1 MILSDVSIK
10 RPVFAAVISLM
21 LVTVGLIAFT
31 RLPLRELPNIDPP
44 VVSIDVSYPGAAAGV
59 VETRV
64 TQVLEDAVAGIEGVD
79 LVTSS
84 SRNGRASV
92 NLEFTLERDIESAA
106 NDVRDAVSRV
116 ADRLPEEADP
126 PQVAKVE
133 ADAEVIIWIRVVQE
147 GADALE
153 LTDYADRYIVDRFSS
168 IPGVAQVRLNGGQRY
183 AMRIWLDDDA
193 LTARGL
199 TVGDVENALRRENLE
214 LPAGRLESQ
223 DRDFLLRVN
232 RSFDSPEAFGQ
243 LVLRTLPD
251 GQSVRLSD
259 VARVARES
267 AERRSWFRGN
277 AEPQLALGIVKTSTA
292 NSLQV
297 ARDVRDE
304 IKRINPGLPDGMSM
318 GINFDTTVFIDAA
331 VQKVYS
337 TLFEAILL
345 VLLVIWLFL
354 GSVRASLIPAVTVPV
369 CLMAA
374 FIALWLFGYS
384 INLLTLLA
392 LVLCIGLVVDD
403 AIVVLENA
411 QRRIDAGEP
420 PMLGSS
426 RGTRQVAFAVI
437 ATTAVLVAVFLP
449 MAFIEGNN
457 GRLFREL
464 AVTMASA
471 IAISALIALTLT
483 PMMCSL
489 ILEPHDRNRI
499 TGFDAHVNA
508 FLDSVSRRYA
518 HSLES
523 LLSRRAATVS
533 AMLGVLA
540 LSAGLY
546 VLVPKELAPAEDRGV
561 FFVSVN
567 GPEGAGFDYT
577 VKQMEQ
583 VQSELMALM
592 AEDGAIDRINAT
604 VPGGFGP
611 SEEMHTGRATV
622 LLKPWSERGLDT
634 ATVVED
640 ARKRLSVIPGVQAR
654 PQQPNGL
661 VRGGGQPV
669 QLVLQGSDYNEL
681 VQWRDRLLKRMEDNP
696 DLTGADSDYKE
707 TRPQLRLD
715 VDRERAAA
723 LGVSNQEIGRTLE
736 SLLGS
741 RRVGTYIQGG
751 EEYDVIVQA
760 AAEGRRTPSDLLSIN
775 VRTASGDLVPLASVL
790 QVSELAEPGSFN
802 RFNRLRAITVSAGL
816 KPEANLGEAIAWL
829 QRTAAEEL
837 PSTVQVDY
845 KGQSREYLKSGQA
858 VLFTFALALLVVYL
872 VLAAQFESLIHP
884 LVILLTVPMAVFGA
898 LLGLWLMGG
907 SLNLFSQVGI
917 IMLIGLAAKN
927 GILIVEFANQ
937 RRDAGLGVREAILEA
952 AAVRLRPILMTSIAT
967 AAGALPLM
975 LGTGPGSAS
984 RQAIGIVVVFGV
996 LAATAL
1002 TLFVVP
1008 VVYRWLAP
1016 YTDSPEQR
1024 ARELERLAV
1033 AVPDREAEQGA

>member
-10 RPVFAAVISLM
+10 RPVFAAVLSLM
-21 LVTVGLIAFT
+21 LITVGLIAFSK
-31 RLPLRELPNIDPP
+31 LPLRELPNIDPP

-92 NLEFTLERDIESAA
+92 NLEFTLARDIESAA

-116 ADRLPEEADP
+116 ADRLPEEANAP
-126 PQVAKVE
+126 EIAKVE
-133 ADAEVIIWIRVVQE
+133 ADAEVIIWIRVVQK
-147 GADALE
+147 GADALA
-153 LTDYADRYIVDRFSS
+153 LTDYADRYLVDRFSS
-168 IPGVAQVRLNGGQRY
+168 IPGVAQVRLSGAQRY
-183 AMRIWLDDDA
+183 AMRIWLNDEA
-193 LTARGL
+193 LAARQL
-199 TVGDVENALRRENLE
+199 TVSDVENALNRENLE
-214 LPAGRLESQ
+214 LPAGRLESKE
-223 DRDFLLRVN
+223 RDFLIRVN
-232 RSFDSPEAFGQ
+232 RSFDSPQAFEK
-243 LVLRTLPD
+243 LVLKTLPD
-251 GQSVRLSD
+251 GQTVLLSD

-267 AERRSWFRGN
+267 AERRAWFRGN
-277 AEPQLALGIVKTSTA
+277 GEPQLALGIIKTSTA

-297 ARDVRDE
+297 SRDVRAE
-304 IKRINPGLPDGMSM
+304 IDRISAGLPDGMSM
-318 GINFDTTVFIDAA
+318 GINFDTTVFIDAS
-331 VQKVYS
+331 VKKVYS
-337 TLFEAILL
+337 TLLEAIIL

-354 GSVRASLIPAVTVPV
+354 GSVRAALIPAVTVPV

-420 PMLGSS
+420 PMLGAF

-471 IAISALIALTLT
+471 IAISALVALTLT

-489 ILEPHDRNRI
+489 ILRPHKAEAKGFEARINR
-499 TGFDAHVNA
+499 
-508 FLDSVSRRYA
+508 FLDSVVSSYSRI
-518 HSLES
+518 LES
-523 LLSRRAATVS
+523 LLAKRS
-533 AMLGVLA
+533 AMAFAMVLIVA
-540 LSAGLY
+540 ASAVLY

-561 FFVSVN
+561 FFVSVS

-577 VKQMEQ
+577 VKQMEL
-583 VQSELMALM
+583 VQAELLALS
-592 AEDGAIDRINAT
+592 DKQKAINRINAS

-611 SEEMHTGRATV
+611 SEEMHTGRVTV
-622 LLKPWSERGLDT
+622 LLKPWAERSMDT
-634 ATVVED
+634 STVVEES
-640 ARKRLSVIPGVQAR
+640 RKLLTRIPGVQAR
-654 PQQPNGL
+654 PQQPTGL

-681 VQWRDRLLKRMEDNP
+681 VQWRDRLLKRMEENP
-696 DLTGADSDYKE
+696 NLTGADSDYKE

-715 VDRERAAA
+715 INRERAAA

-741 RRVGTYIQGG
+741 RRVGTYVEGG

-760 AAEGRRTPSDLLSIN
+760 EATERQSPSDLLSIH
-775 VRTASGDLVPLASVL
+775 VRSASGALLPLASVID
-790 QVSELAEPGSFN
+790 VRELSEPGSFN

-816 KPEANLGEAIAWL
+816 KPDANLGEELAWL
-829 QRTAAEEL
+829 QNVAKEEL
-837 PSTVQVDY
+837 PGTVQIDY

-858 VLFTFALALLVVYL
+858 ILFTFALALLVVYL
-872 VLAAQFESLIHP
+872 VLAAQFESLLHP
-884 LVILLTVPMAVFGA
+884 LVIMLTVPMAVFGA
-898 LLGLWLMGG
+898 VLGLWIMGG

-937 RRDAGLGVREAILEA
+937 RRDAGLSVQQAILEA
-952 AAVRLRPILMTSIAT
+952 SATRLRPILMTSIAT

-975 LGTGPGSAS
+975 LGTGPGSGS
-984 RQAIGIVVVFGV
+984 RQAIGVVVVFGV

-1002 TLFVVP
+1002 TLFIVP
-1008 VVYRWLAP
+1008 VMYRWLAP
-1016 YTDSPEQR
+1016 YTQSPEQR
-1024 ARELERLAV
+1024 GRELEAES
-1033 AVPDREAEQGA
+1033 AKVPDAEASLS

>member
-1 MILSDVSIK
+1 
-10 RPVFAAVISLM
+10 
-21 LVTVGLIAFT
+21 
-31 RLPLRELPNIDPP
+31 
-44 VVSIDVSYPGAAAGV
+44 VVSIDVAYPGAAAGV

-92 NLEFTLERDIESAA
+92 NLEFTLEREIESAA

-116 ADRLPEEADP
+116 ADRLPEEANAP
-126 PQVAKVE
+126 EIAKVE
-133 ADAEVIIWIRVVQE
+133 SDADVIIWIRVVQK
-147 GADALE
+147 GADALA
-153 LTDYADRYIVDRFSS
+153 LTDYANRYLVDRFSS
-168 IPGVAQVRLNGGQRY
+168 IPGVAQVRLSGGQRY
-183 AMRIWLDDDA
+183 AMRIWLNDDA
-193 LTARGL
+193 LAARGL
-199 TVGDVENALRRENLE
+199 TVSDIENALRRENLE
-214 LPAGRLESQ
+214 LPAGRLESL

-232 RSFDSPEAFGQ
+232 RSFDSPEAFEK
-243 LVLRTLPD
+243 LVLKSMPD
-251 GQSVRLSD
+251 GQSIVLSD

-267 AERRSWFRGN
+267 AERRAWFRGN
-277 AEPQLALGIVKTSTA
+277 GEPQLALGIIKTSTA
-292 NSLQV
+292 NALQV
-297 ARDVRDE
+297 SRDVRAE
-304 IKRINPGLPDGMSM
+304 IDRINPGLPEGMNM

-331 VQKVYS
+331 VKKVYS
-337 TLFEAILL
+337 TLFEAIVL

-354 GSVRASLIPAVTVPV
+354 GSVRAALIPAVTVPV

-420 PMLGSS
+420 PMLGAF

-489 ILEPHDRNRI
+489 ILRPHKAGA
-499 TGFDAHVNA
+499 TGFEARINSMLERV
-508 FLDSVSRRYA
+508 SQSYSRRMQG
-518 HSLES
+518 
-523 LLSRRAATVS
+523 LLSKRGTIGIAMVS
-533 AMLGVLA
+533 ILGASA
-540 LSAGLY
+540 LLY
-546 VLVPKELAPAEDRGV
+546 LIVPKELAPAEDRGV
-561 FFVSVN
+561 FFVAVN

-583 VQSELMALM
+583 VQTELMALRTNS
-592 AEDGAIDRINAT
+592 ESIDRINAV
-604 VPGGFGP
+604 VPGGFGA

-622 LLKPWSERGLDT
+622 LLKPWKERDMDT
-634 ATVVED
+634 SAVVEES
-640 ARKRLSVIPGVQAR
+640 RKLLSKIPGVQAR
-654 PQQPNGL
+654 PQQPTGL

-681 VQWRDRLLKRMEDNP
+681 VQWRDRLLKRMEENP
-696 DLTGADSDYKE
+696 DLTGPDSDYKE
-707 TRPQLRLD
+707 TRPQLRLEIN
-715 VDRERAAA
+715 RERAAA
-723 LGVSNQEIGRTLE
+723 LGVSNQAIGTTLE
-736 SLLGS
+736 SMLGS
-741 RRVGTYIQGG
+741 RRVGTYVEGG

-760 AAEGRRTPSDLLSIN
+760 AAEQRRSPSDLLAMH
-775 VRTASGDLVPLASVL
+775 VRTGSGELVPLASVI
-790 QVSELAEPGSFN
+790 ELREMAEPGSFN

-816 KPEANLGEAIAWL
+816 KPEANLGESLDWL
-829 QRTAAEEL
+829 QKTAKEEL
-837 PSTVQVDY
+837 PGTVQIDF

-898 LLGLWLMGG
+898 LLGLWLLGG

-937 RRDAGLGVREAILEA
+937 RRDAGLSVDAAIIEA
-952 AAVRLRPILMTSIAT
+952 ASVRLRPILMTSIAT

-975 LGTGPGSAS
+975 LGTGPGSGS

-996 LAATAL
+996 LCATLL
-1002 TLFVVP
+1002 TLFIVP
-1008 VVYRWLAP
+1008 VMYRWLAP
-1016 YTDSPEQR
+1016 YTQSPEQR
-1024 ARELERLAV
+1024 ARDLSKQEA
-1033 AVPDREAEQGA
+1033 ATPDAEGAMH

>member
-44 VVSIDVSYPGAAAGV
+44 VVSIDVAYPGAAAGV

-116 ADRLPEEADP
+116 ADRLPEEANAP
-126 PQVAKVE
+126 EIAKVE
-133 ADAEVIIWIRVVQE
+133 ADADVIIWIRVVQK
-147 GADALE
+147 GADALA
-153 LTDYADRYIVDRFSS
+153 LTDYADRYLVDRFSS
-168 IPGVAQVRLNGGQRY
+168 IPGVAQVRLSGGQRY
-183 AMRIWLDDDA
+183 AMRIWLNDEA
-193 LTARGL
+193 LAARGL
-199 TVGDVENALRRENLE
+199 TVSDIENALRRENLE
-214 LPAGRLESQ
+214 LPAGRLESL

-232 RSFDSPEAFGQ
+232 RSFDSPEAFEK
-243 LVLRTLPD
+243 LVLKSMPD
-251 GQSVRLSD
+251 GQSIVLSD

-267 AERRSWFRGN
+267 ADRRAWFRGN
-277 AEPQLALGIVKTSTA
+277 GEPQLALGIIKTSTA
-292 NSLQV
+292 NALQV
-297 ARDVRDE
+297 SRDVRAE
-304 IKRINPGLPDGMSM
+304 IDRINPGLPEGMNM

-331 VQKVYS
+331 VKKVYS
-337 TLFEAILL
+337 TLFEAIVL

-374 FIALWLFGYS
+374 FIALWVFGYS

-420 PMLGSS
+420 PMLGAF

-471 IAISALIALTLT
+471 IAISALVALTLT

-489 ILEPHDRNRI
+489 ILKPHKAGA
-499 TGFDAHVNA
+499 TGFEARINHM
-508 FLDSVSRRYA
+508 LDRVSQAYSRR
-518 HSLES
+518 LQG
-523 LLSRRAATVS
+523 LLAKRGTIGLAMAAILGAS
-533 AMLGVLA
+533 AL
-540 LSAGLY
+540 LY
-546 VLVPKELAPAEDRGV
+546 LVVPKELAPAEDRGV

-583 VQSELMALM
+583 VQAELMALRTKS
-592 AEDGAIDRINAT
+592 ESIDRINAV
-604 VPGGFGP
+604 VPGGFGA

-622 LLKPWSERGLDT
+622 LLKPWKDRDMDT
-634 ATVVED
+634 SAVVEES
-640 ARKRLSVIPGVQAR
+640 RKLLSKIPGVQAR
-654 PQQPNGL
+654 PQQPTGL

-681 VQWRDRLLKRMEDNP
+681 VQWRDRLLKRMEENP
-696 DLTGADSDYKE
+696 DLTGPDSDYKE
-707 TRPQLRLD
+707 TRPQLRLEIN
-715 VDRERAAA
+715 RERAAA
-723 LGVSNQEIGRTLE
+723 LGVSNQAIGTTLE
-736 SLLGS
+736 SMLGS
-741 RRVGTYIQGG
+741 RRVGTYVEGG

-760 AAEGRRTPSDLLSIN
+760 AAEQRRSPSDLLAMH
-775 VRTASGDLVPLASVL
+775 VRTGSGDLVPLASVI
-790 QVSELAEPGSFN
+790 ELREMAEPGSFN

-816 KPEANLGEAIAWL
+816 KPEANLGEALDWL
-829 QRTAAEEL
+829 QKTAKEEL
-837 PSTVQVDY
+837 PGTVQIDF

-898 LLGLWLMGG
+898 LLGLWVMGG

-937 RRDAGLGVREAILEA
+937 RRDAGLGIDEAIIEA
-952 AAVRLRPILMTSIAT
+952 ASVRLRPILMTSIAT

-975 LGTGPGSAS
+975 LGSGPGSGS

-996 LAATAL
+996 LCATAL
-1002 TLFVVP
+1002 TLFIVP
-1008 VVYRWLAP
+1008 VMYRWLAP
-1016 YTDSPEQR
+1016 YTQSPEQR
-1024 ARELERLAV
+1024 ARDLSQQEA
-1033 AVPDREAEQGA
+1033 AVPDAEGILH

>member
-1 MILSDVSIK
+1 MILSDISIK

-44 VVSIDVSYPGAAAGV
+44 VVSIDVNYPGAAAGV

-116 ADRLPEEADP
+116 ADRLPEETDA

-133 ADAEVIIWIRVVQE
+133 ADAEVIIWIRVIQH
-147 GADALE
+147 GADSLA
-153 LTDYADRYIVDRFSS
+153 LTDYADRYLVDRFSS
-168 IPGVAQVRLNGGQRY
+168 IPGVAQVRLSGGQRY
-183 AMRIWLDDDA
+183 AMRVWLNDEA
-193 LTARGL
+193 LAARGL
-199 TVGDVENALRRENLE
+199 TVADVENALRRENLE
-214 LPAGRLESQ
+214 LPAGRLESY

-232 RSFDSPEAFGQ
+232 RGFDSPVAFEK
-243 LVLRTLPD
+243 LVLKTLPD
-251 GQSVRLSD
+251 GQSILLAD
-259 VARVARES
+259 VARIARES
-267 AERRSWFRGN
+267 ADRRAWFRGN
-277 AEPQLALGIVKTSTA
+277 GEPQLALGIVKTSTA

-297 ARDVRDE
+297 SRDVRAE
-304 IKRINPGLPDGMSM
+304 IDRINPGLPKGMSM

-331 VQKVYS
+331 VEKVYS
-337 TLFEAILL
+337 TLFEAIAL
-345 VLLVIWLFL
+345 VLLVIWMFL
-354 GSVRASLIPAVTVPV
+354 GSIRASLIPAVTVPV

-420 PMLGSS
+420 PMLGAF

-471 IAISALIALTLT
+471 IAISAVVALTLT

-489 ILEPHDRNRI
+489 ILKPHKVGA
-499 TGFDAHVNA
+499 TGFEARINR
-508 FLDSVSRRYA
+508 FLERVSQNYA
-518 HSLES
+518 DRLQA
-523 LLSRRAATVS
+523 LLPKRNIIGI
-533 AMLGVLA
+533 AMLAIFGA
-540 LSAGLY
+540 SAVFY
-546 VLVPKELAPAEDRGV
+546 MLVPKELAPAEDRGV

-583 VQSELMALM
+583 VQAQLMALR
-592 AEDGAIDRINAT
+592 EKSQSIDRINAV

-622 LLKPWSERGLDT
+622 LLKPWKDRDMDT
-634 ATVVED
+634 TAVVEET
-640 ARKRLSVIPGVQAR
+640 RKLLSKIPGVQAR
-654 PQQPNGL
+654 PQQPTGL
-661 VRGGGQPV
+661 VRGRGQPV
-669 QLVLQGSDYNEL
+669 QMVLQGSDYNEL
-681 VQWRDRLLKRMEDNP
+681 VQWRDRLLKRMEENP
-696 DLTGADSDYKE
+696 NLTGPDSDYKE

-715 VDRERAAA
+715 INRERAAA
-723 LGVSNQEIGRTLE
+723 LGVSNQEVGRTLE

-741 RRVGTYIQGG
+741 RRVGTYIENG

-760 AAEGRRTPSDLLSIN
+760 AAEQRRSPSDLLAIH
-775 VRTASGDLVPLASVL
+775 VRTGGGQLVPLASVL
-790 QVSELAEPGSFN
+790 DVHELAEPGSFN

-816 KPEANLGEAIAWL
+816 KPEANLGKELDWL
-829 QRTAAEEL
+829 RKVAKDEL
-837 PSTVQVDY
+837 PGTVQIDF
-845 KGQSREYLKSGQA
+845 KGDSREYLQSGQA
-858 VLFTFALALLVVYL
+858 VMITFALALLVVYL

-898 LLGLWLMGG
+898 LLGLWVMGG

-937 RRDAGLGVREAILEA
+937 RRDAGLGLDAAIIEA
-952 AAVRLRPILMTSIAT
+952 ASVRLRPILMTSIAT

-975 LGTGPGSAS
+975 LGSGPGSGS

-996 LAATAL
+996 LCATVL
-1002 TLFVVP
+1002 TLFIVP
-1008 VVYRWLAP
+1008 VMYRWLAP
-1016 YTDSPEQR
+1016 YTQSPEQR
-1024 ARELERLAV
+1024 ARDLSRQEA
-1033 AVPDREAEQGA
+1033 AMPDAESALH

>member
-1 MILSDVSIK
+1 MILSDISIK

-21 LVTVGLIAFT
+21 LVTVGMIAFT
-31 RLPLRELPNIDPP
+31 KLPLRELPNIDPP
-44 VVSIDVSYPGAAAGV
+44 VVSIDVAYPGAAAGV
-59 VETRV
+59 VETRI

-79 LVTSS
+79 LVTST

-133 ADAEVIIWIRVVQE
+133 ADAEVIIWVRLVQKD
-147 GADALE
+147 ADPLA
-153 LTDYADRYIVDRFSS
+153 LTDYAERYLVDRFSS
-168 IPGVAQVRLNGGQRY
+168 IPGVAQVRLSGGQRY
-183 AMRIWLDDDA
+183 AMRVWLNDNA
-193 LTARGL
+193 LAARSL
-199 TVGDVENALRRENLE
+199 TVSDVENALRRENLE
-214 LPAGRLESQ
+214 LPAGRLESK

-232 RSFDSPEAFGQ
+232 RSFDTPQDFEK
-243 LVLRTLPD
+243 LVLKTLPD

-259 VARVARES
+259 VARIARES
-267 AERRSWFRGN
+267 ADRRAWFRGN
-277 AEPQLALGIVKTSTA
+277 GEPQLALGIVKTSTA

-297 ARDVRDE
+297 SRDVRSE
-304 IKRINPGLPDGMSM
+304 IERINTGLPEGMSM
-318 GINFDTTVFIDAA
+318 GINFDSTIFIDAA
-331 VQKVYS
+331 VKKVYS
-337 TLFEAILL
+337 TLFEAIAL

-374 FIALWLFGYS
+374 FIALWIFGYS

-420 PMLGSS
+420 PMLGAF

-471 IAISALIALTLT
+471 IAISAVVALTLT

-489 ILEPHDRNRI
+489 ILRPHKAGASGFEARLNR
-499 TGFDAHVNA
+499 
-508 FLDSVSRRYA
+508 FLDAVSLQYA
-518 HSLES
+518 HWLEK
-523 LLSRRAATVS
+523 LLLKRTLVAVS
-533 AMLGVLA
+533 MLVILG
-540 LSAGLY
+540 LSAVLY
-546 VLVPKELAPAEDRGV
+546 SLVPKELAPAEDRGV

-583 VQSELMALM
+583 VQAELLALS
-592 AEDGAIDRINAT
+592 AKDNAIDRINAV
-604 VPGGFGP
+604 VPGGFGA

-622 LLKPWSERGLDT
+622 LLKPWDQRTSDT
-634 ATVVED
+634 TAVVEET
-640 ARKRLSVIPGVQAR
+640 RKLLAKIPGVQAR
-654 PQQPNGL
+654 PQQPSGL
-661 VRGGGQPV
+661 VRSRGQPV
-669 QLVLQGSDYNEL
+669 QLVLQGSDFNEL
-681 VQWRDRLLKRMEDNP
+681 TQWRDRLLKRMEQNP
-696 DLTGADSDYKE
+696 QLTGPDSDYKE

-715 VDRERAAA
+715 INRERAAA

-741 RRVGTYIQGG
+741 RRVGTYVQEG

-760 AAEGRRTPSDLLSIN
+760 EAADRQSPSDLLSIQ
-775 VRTASGDLVPLASVL
+775 VRTGSGALVPLASVID
-790 QVSELAEPGSFN
+790 VRELAEPGSFN

-816 KPEANLGEAIAWL
+816 KPEANLGEALDWL
-829 QRTAAEEL
+829 QKTAKEEL
-837 PSTVQVDY
+837 PGTVQFDF
-845 KGQSREYLKSGQA
+845 KGESREYLQSGQA
-858 VLFTFALALLVVYL
+858 VFFTFALALLVVYL

-937 RRDAGLGVREAILEA
+937 RRDAGLTVQKAIIEASS
-952 AAVRLRPILMTSIAT
+952 VRLRPILMTSIAT
-967 AAGALPLM
+967 AAGAMPLM
-975 LGTGPGSAS
+975 LGSGPGSGS

-996 LAATAL
+996 LAATIL
-1002 TLFVVP
+1002 TLFIIP
-1008 VVYRWLAP
+1008 VIYRWLAP
-1016 YTDSPEQR
+1016 YTQSPEQR
-1024 ARELERLAV
+1024 SHELELQESQL
-1033 AVPDREAEQGA
+1033 PDSEAIRY

>member
-21 LVTVGLIAFT
+21 LVTIGLIAFT

-133 ADAEVIIWIRVVQE
+133 ADAEVIIWIRVVQK
-147 GADALE
+147 GADALA

-183 AMRIWLDDDA
+183 AMRIWIDDDA

-214 LPAGRLESQ
+214 LPAGRLESK

-232 RSFDSPEAFGQ
+232 RSFDSPEAFGR
-243 LVLRTLPD
+243 LVLKTLPD
-251 GQSVRLSD
+251 GQTVLLSD

-277 AEPQLALGIVKTSTA
+277 GEPQLALGIVKTSTA

-297 ARDVRDE
+297 ARDVRAE
-304 IKRINPGLPDGMSM
+304 IERINPGLPDGMSM

-331 VQKVYS
+331 VEKVYS
-337 TLFEAILL
+337 TLFEAIVL

-420 PMLGSS
+420 PMLGAF

-489 ILEPHDRNRI
+489 ILKPHDKSRVN
-499 TGFDAHVNA
+499 GFEARVNA

-523 LLSRRAATVS
+523 LLSRRGATVG
-533 AMLGVLA
+533 AMLAVVA

-622 LLKPWSERGLDT
+622 LLKPWGERGLDT
-634 ATVVED
+634 SAVVEES
-640 ARKRLSVIPGVQAR
+640 RQRLSAIAGVQAR
-654 PQQPNGL
+654 PQQPTGL

-681 VQWRDRLLKRMEDNP
+681 VQWRDRLLKRMEENP
-696 DLTGADSDYKE
+696 DLTGPDSDYKE

-715 VDRERAAA
+715 INRERAAA

-760 AAEGRRTPSDLLSIN
+760 AAEGRRTPADLLSIN
-775 VRTASGDLVPLASVL
+775 VRTASGALVPLASVV
-790 QVSELAEPGSFN
+790 QVRELAEPGSFN
-802 RFNRLRAITVSAGL
+802 RFNRLRAITLSAGL

-829 QRTAAEEL
+829 QKTAAEEL

-952 AAVRLRPILMTSIAT
+952 SAVRLRPILMTSIAT

-975 LGTGPGSAS
+975 LGSGPGSGS

-1002 TLFVVP
+1002 TLYVVP

-1016 YTDSPEQR
+1016 YTGSPEQR
-1024 ARELERLAV
+1024 ARELERQAV
-1033 AVPDREAEQGA
+1033 AVPDREAGQHA

>member
-44 VVSIDVSYPGAAAGV
+44 VVSIDVAYPGAAAGV

-116 ADRLPEEADP
+116 ADRLPEEANAP
-126 PQVAKVE
+126 EIAKVE
-133 ADAEVIIWIRVVQE
+133 ADADVIIWIRVVQK
-147 GADALE
+147 GADALA
-153 LTDYADRYIVDRFSS
+153 LTDYADRYLVDRFSS
-168 IPGVAQVRLNGGQRY
+168 IPGVAQVRLSGGQRY
-183 AMRIWLDDDA
+183 AMRIWLNDEA
-193 LTARGL
+193 LAARGL
-199 TVGDVENALRRENLE
+199 TVSDIENALRRENLE
-214 LPAGRLESQ
+214 LPAGRLESL

-232 RSFDSPEAFGQ
+232 RSFDSPEAFEK
-243 LVLRTLPD
+243 LVLKSMPD
-251 GQSVRLSD
+251 GQSIVLSD

-267 AERRSWFRGN
+267 ADRRAWFRGN
-277 AEPQLALGIVKTSTA
+277 GEPQLALGIIKTSTA
-292 NSLQV
+292 NALQV
-297 ARDVRDE
+297 SRDVRAE
-304 IKRINPGLPDGMSM
+304 IDRINPGLPEGMNM

-331 VQKVYS
+331 VKKVYS
-337 TLFEAILL
+337 TLFEAIVL

-420 PMLGSS
+420 PMLGAF

-471 IAISALIALTLT
+471 IAISALVALTLT

-489 ILEPHDRNRI
+489 ILKPHKAGA
-499 TGFDAHVNA
+499 TGFEARINHM
-508 FLDSVSRRYA
+508 LDRVSQAYSRR
-518 HSLES
+518 LQG
-523 LLSRRAATVS
+523 LLAKRGTIGLAMAAILGAS
-533 AMLGVLA
+533 AL
-540 LSAGLY
+540 LY
-546 VLVPKELAPAEDRGV
+546 LVVPKELAPAEDRGV

-583 VQSELMALM
+583 VQAELMALRTKS
-592 AEDGAIDRINAT
+592 ESIDRINAV
-604 VPGGFGP
+604 VPGGFGA

-622 LLKPWSERGLDT
+622 LLKPWKDRDMDT
-634 ATVVED
+634 SAVVEES
-640 ARKRLSVIPGVQAR
+640 RKLLSKIPGVQAR
-654 PQQPNGL
+654 PQQPTGL

-681 VQWRDRLLKRMEDNP
+681 VQWRDRLLKRMEENP
-696 DLTGADSDYKE
+696 DLTGPDSDYKE
-707 TRPQLRLD
+707 TRPQLRLEIN
-715 VDRERAAA
+715 RERAAA
-723 LGVSNQEIGRTLE
+723 LGVSNQAIGTTLE
-736 SLLGS
+736 SMLGS
-741 RRVGTYIQGG
+741 RRVGTYVEGG

-760 AAEGRRTPSDLLSIN
+760 AAEQRRSPSDLLAMH
-775 VRTASGDLVPLASVL
+775 VRTGSGDLVPLASVI
-790 QVSELAEPGSFN
+790 ELREMAEPGSFN

-816 KPEANLGEAIAWL
+816 KPEANLGEALDWL
-829 QRTAAEEL
+829 QKTAKEEL
-837 PSTVQVDY
+837 PGTVQIDF

-898 LLGLWLMGG
+898 LLGLWVMGG

-937 RRDAGLGVREAILEA
+937 RRDAGLGIDEAIIEA
-952 AAVRLRPILMTSIAT
+952 ASVRLRPILMTSIAT

-975 LGTGPGSAS
+975 LGSGPGSGS

-996 LAATAL
+996 LCATAL
-1002 TLFVVP
+1002 TLFIVP
-1008 VVYRWLAP
+1008 VMYRWLAP
-1016 YTDSPEQR
+1016 YTQSPEQR
-1024 ARELERLAV
+1024 ARDLSQQEA
-1033 AVPDREAEQGA
+1033 AVPDAEGILH

>member
-1 MILSDVSIK
+1 MILSDISIK

-44 VVSIDVSYPGAAAGV
+44 VVSIDVNYPGAAAGV

-116 ADRLPEEADP
+116 ADRLPEETDA

-133 ADAEVIIWIRVVQE
+133 ADAEVIIWIRVIQH
-147 GADALE
+147 GADSLA
-153 LTDYADRYIVDRFSS
+153 LTDYADRYLVDRFSS
-168 IPGVAQVRLNGGQRY
+168 IPGVAQVRLSGGQRY
-183 AMRIWLDDDA
+183 AMRVWLNDEA
-193 LTARGL
+193 LAARGL
-199 TVGDVENALRRENLE
+199 TVADVENALRRENLE
-214 LPAGRLESQ
+214 LPAGRLESY

-232 RSFDSPEAFGQ
+232 RGFDSPVAFEK
-243 LVLRTLPD
+243 LVLKTLPD
-251 GQSVRLSD
+251 GQSILLAD
-259 VARVARES
+259 VARIARES
-267 AERRSWFRGN
+267 ADRRAWFRGN
-277 AEPQLALGIVKTSTA
+277 GEPQLALGIVKTSTA

-297 ARDVRDE
+297 SRDVRAE
-304 IKRINPGLPDGMSM
+304 IDRINPGLPKGMSM

-331 VQKVYS
+331 VEKVYS
-337 TLFEAILL
+337 TLFEAIAL
-345 VLLVIWLFL
+345 VLLVIWMFL
-354 GSVRASLIPAVTVPV
+354 GSIRASLIPAVTVPV

-420 PMLGSS
+420 PMLGAF

-471 IAISALIALTLT
+471 IAISAVVALTLT

-489 ILEPHDRNRI
+489 ILKPHKVGA
-499 TGFDAHVNA
+499 TGFEARINR
-508 FLDSVSRRYA
+508 FLERVSQNYA
-518 HSLES
+518 DRLQA
-523 LLSRRAATVS
+523 LLPKRNIIGI
-533 AMLGVLA
+533 AMLAIFGA
-540 LSAGLY
+540 SAVFY
-546 VLVPKELAPAEDRGV
+546 MLVPKELAPAEDRGV

-583 VQSELMALM
+583 VQAQLMALR
-592 AEDGAIDRINAT
+592 EKSQSIDRINAV

-622 LLKPWSERGLDT
+622 LLKPWKDRDMDT
-634 ATVVED
+634 TAVVEET
-640 ARKRLSVIPGVQAR
+640 RKLLSKIPGVQAR
-654 PQQPNGL
+654 PQQPTGL
-661 VRGGGQPV
+661 VRGRGQPV
-669 QLVLQGSDYNEL
+669 QMVLQGSDYNEL
-681 VQWRDRLLKRMEDNP
+681 VQWRDRLLKRMEENP
-696 DLTGADSDYKE
+696 NLTGPDSDYKE

-715 VDRERAAA
+715 INRERAAA
-723 LGVSNQEIGRTLE
+723 LGVSNQEVGRTLE

-741 RRVGTYIQGG
+741 RRVGTYIENG

-760 AAEGRRTPSDLLSIN
+760 AAEQRRSPSDLLAIH
-775 VRTASGDLVPLASVL
+775 VRTGGGQLVPLASVL
-790 QVSELAEPGSFN
+790 DVRELAEPGSFN

-816 KPEANLGEAIAWL
+816 KPEANLGKELDWL
-829 QRTAAEEL
+829 RKVAKDEL
-837 PSTVQVDY
+837 PGTVQIDF
-845 KGQSREYLKSGQA
+845 KGDSREYLQSGQA
-858 VLFTFALALLVVYL
+858 VMITFALALLVVYL

-898 LLGLWLMGG
+898 LLGLWVMGG

-937 RRDAGLGVREAILEA
+937 RRDAGLGLDAAIIEA
-952 AAVRLRPILMTSIAT
+952 ASVRLRPILMTSIAT

-975 LGTGPGSAS
+975 LGSGPGSGS

-996 LAATAL
+996 LCATVL
-1002 TLFVVP
+1002 TLFIVP
-1008 VVYRWLAP
+1008 VMYRWLAP
-1016 YTDSPEQR
+1016 YTQSPEQR
-1024 ARELERLAV
+1024 ARDLSRQEA
-1033 AVPDREAEQGA
+1033 AMPDAESALH

>member
-44 VVSIDVSYPGAAAGV
+44 VVSIDVAYPGAAAGV

-92 NLEFTLERDIESAA
+92 NLEFTLGRDIESAA

-116 ADRLPEEADP
+116 ADRLPEEANAP
-126 PQVAKVE
+126 EIAKVE
-133 ADAEVIIWIRVVQE
+133 ADADVIIWIRVVQK
-147 GADALE
+147 GADALA
-153 LTDYADRYIVDRFSS
+153 LTDYADRYLVDRFSS
-168 IPGVAQVRLNGGQRY
+168 IPGVAQVRLSGGQRY
-183 AMRIWLDDDA
+183 AMRIWLNDEA
-193 LTARGL
+193 LAARGL
-199 TVGDVENALRRENLE
+199 TVSDIENALRRENLE
-214 LPAGRLESQ
+214 LPAGRLESL

-232 RSFDSPEAFGQ
+232 RSFDSPEAFEK
-243 LVLRTLPD
+243 LVLKSMPD
-251 GQSVRLSD
+251 GQSIVLSD

-267 AERRSWFRGN
+267 ADRRAWFRGN
-277 AEPQLALGIVKTSTA
+277 GEPQLALGIIKTSTA
-292 NSLQV
+292 NALQV
-297 ARDVRDE
+297 SRDVRAE
-304 IKRINPGLPDGMSM
+304 IDRINPGLPEGMNM

-331 VQKVYS
+331 VKKVYS
-337 TLFEAILL
+337 TLFEAIVL

-374 FIALWLFGYS
+374 FIALWVFGYS

-420 PMLGSS
+420 PMLGAF

-471 IAISALIALTLT
+471 IAISALVALTLT

-489 ILEPHDRNRI
+489 ILKPHKAGA
-499 TGFDAHVNA
+499 TGFEARINHM
-508 FLDSVSRRYA
+508 LDRVSQAYSRR
-518 HSLES
+518 LQG
-523 LLSRRAATVS
+523 LLAKRGTIGLAMAAILGAS
-533 AMLGVLA
+533 AL
-540 LSAGLY
+540 LY
-546 VLVPKELAPAEDRGV
+546 LVVPKELAPAEDRGV

-583 VQSELMALM
+583 VQAELMALRTKS
-592 AEDGAIDRINAT
+592 ESIDRINAV
-604 VPGGFGP
+604 VPGGFGA

-622 LLKPWSERGLDT
+622 LLKPWKDRDMDT
-634 ATVVED
+634 SAVVEES
-640 ARKRLSVIPGVQAR
+640 RKLLSKIPGVQAR
-654 PQQPNGL
+654 PQQPTGL

-681 VQWRDRLLKRMEDNP
+681 VQWRDRLLKRMEENP
-696 DLTGADSDYKE
+696 DLTGPDSDYKE
-707 TRPQLRLD
+707 TRPQLRLEIN
-715 VDRERAAA
+715 RERAAA
-723 LGVSNQEIGRTLE
+723 LGVSNQAIGTTLE
-736 SLLGS
+736 SMLGS
-741 RRVGTYIQGG
+741 RRVGTYVEGG

-760 AAEGRRTPSDLLSIN
+760 AAEQRRSPSDLLAMH
-775 VRTASGDLVPLASVL
+775 VRTGSGDLVPLASVI
-790 QVSELAEPGSFN
+790 ELREMAEPGSFN

-816 KPEANLGEAIAWL
+816 KPEANLGEALDWL
-829 QRTAAEEL
+829 QKTAKEEL
-837 PSTVQVDY
+837 PGTVQIDF

-898 LLGLWLMGG
+898 LLGLWVMGG

-937 RRDAGLGVREAILEA
+937 RRDAGLGIDEAIIEA
-952 AAVRLRPILMTSIAT
+952 ASVRLRPILMTSIAT

-975 LGTGPGSAS
+975 LGSGPGSGS

-996 LAATAL
+996 LCATAL
-1002 TLFVVP
+1002 TLFIVP
-1008 VVYRWLAP
+1008 VMYRWLAP
-1016 YTDSPEQR
+1016 YTQSPEQR
-1024 ARELERLAV
+1024 ARDLSQQEA
-1033 AVPDREAEQGA
+1033 AVPDAEGILH

>member
-1 MILSDVSIK
+1 MILSDISIK

-44 VVSIDVSYPGAAAGV
+44 VVSIDVAYPGAAAGV

-116 ADRLPEEADP
+116 ADRLPEEANAP
-126 PQVAKVE
+126 EIAKVE
-133 ADAEVIIWIRVVQE
+133 ADADVIIWIRVVQK
-147 GADALE
+147 GADALA
-153 LTDYADRYIVDRFSS
+153 LTDYADRYLVDRFSS
-168 IPGVAQVRLNGGQRY
+168 IPGVAQVRLSGGQRY
-183 AMRIWLDDDA
+183 AMRVWLNDDA
-193 LTARGL
+193 LAARGL
-199 TVGDVENALRRENLE
+199 TVADVESALRRENLE

-232 RSFDSPEAFGQ
+232 RSFDSPEAFEK
-243 LVLRTLPD
+243 LVLKTMND
-251 GQSVRLSD
+251 GQSIVLSD
-259 VARVARES
+259 VARIARES
-267 AERRSWFRGN
+267 ADRRAWFRGN
-277 AEPQLALGIVKTSTA
+277 GEPQLALGIIKTSTA
-292 NSLQV
+292 NALQV
-297 ARDVRDE
+297 SRDVRAE
-304 IKRINPGLPDGMSM
+304 IDRINPGLPEGMNM

-331 VQKVYS
+331 VKKVYS
-337 TLFEAILL
+337 TLFEAIAL

-354 GSVRASLIPAVTVPV
+354 GSVRAALIPAVTVPV

-420 PMLGSS
+420 PMLGAF

-471 IAISALIALTLT
+471 IAISAVVALTLT

-489 ILEPHDRNRI
+489 ILKPHKAGA
-499 TGFDAHVNA
+499 TGFEARINA
-508 FLDSVSRRYA
+508 FLERVSQAYSHRLQA
-518 HSLES
+518 
-523 LLSRRAATVS
+523 LLAKRNTIGI
-533 AMLGVLA
+533 AMLAILGASAVLY
-540 LSAGLY
+540 L
-546 VLVPKELAPAEDRGV
+546 LVPKELAPAEDRGV

-583 VQSELMALM
+583 VQAELMALRTKS
-592 AEDGAIDRINAT
+592 EAIDRINAV
-604 VPGGFGP
+604 VPGGFGA

-622 LLKPWSERGLDT
+622 LLKPWKDRDT
-634 ATVVED
+634 DTSAIVEES
-640 ARKRLSVIPGVQAR
+640 RKLLSKIPGVQAR
-654 PQQPNGL
+654 PQQPTGL

-681 VQWRDRLLKRMEDNP
+681 VQWRDRLLKRMEENP
-696 DLTGADSDYKE
+696 DLTGPDSDYKE

-715 VDRERAAA
+715 INRERAAA
-723 LGVSNQEIGRTLE
+723 LGVSNQAIGSTLE
-736 SLLGS
+736 SMLGS
-741 RRVGTYIQGG
+741 RRVGTYVEGG

-760 AAEGRRTPSDLLSIN
+760 DAEQRRSPSDLLSMH
-775 VRTASGDLVPLASVL
+775 VRTGSGQLVPLASVID
-790 QVSELAEPGSFN
+790 VRELAEPGSFN

-816 KPEANLGEAIAWL
+816 KPEANLGEALDWL
-829 QRTAAEEL
+829 QKTAKEEL
-837 PSTVQVDY
+837 PSTVQIDF

-858 VLFTFALALLVVYL
+858 ILFTFALALLIVYL

-898 LLGLWLMGG
+898 LLGLWIMGG

-937 RRDAGLGVREAILEA
+937 RRDAGLGVDAAIIEA
-952 AAVRLRPILMTSIAT
+952 ASVRLRPILMTSIAT

-975 LGTGPGSAS
+975 LGSGPGSGS

-996 LAATAL
+996 LCATVL
-1002 TLFVVP
+1002 TLFIVP
-1008 VVYRWLAP
+1008 VMYRWLAP
-1016 YTDSPEQR
+1016 YTQSPEQR
-1024 ARELERLAV
+1024 ARDLSKQEA
-1033 AVPDREAEQGA
+1033 ATPDAEGAMH

>member
-1 MILSDVSIK
+1 MILSDISIK

-44 VVSIDVSYPGAAAGV
+44 VVSIDVAYPGAAAGV

-116 ADRLPEEADP
+116 ADRLPEEANAP
-126 PQVAKVE
+126 EIAKVE
-133 ADAEVIIWIRVVQE
+133 ADADVIIWIRVVQK
-147 GADALE
+147 GADALA
-153 LTDYADRYIVDRFSS
+153 LTDYADRYLADRFSS
-168 IPGVAQVRLNGGQRY
+168 IPGVAQVRLSGGQRY
-183 AMRIWLDDDA
+183 AMRVWLNDDA
-193 LTARGL
+193 LAARGL
-199 TVGDVENALRRENLE
+199 TVSDVESALRRENLE

-232 RSFDSPEAFGQ
+232 RSFDSPAAFEK
-243 LVLRTLPD
+243 LVLKTMSD
-251 GQSVRLSD
+251 GQSIVLSD

-267 AERRSWFRGN
+267 ADRRAWFRGN
-277 AEPQLALGIVKTSTA
+277 GEPQLALGIIKTSTA
-292 NSLQV
+292 NALQV
-297 ARDVRDE
+297 SRDVRAE
-304 IKRINPGLPDGMSM
+304 IDRINPGLPEGMTM

-331 VQKVYS
+331 VKKVYS
-337 TLFEAILL
+337 TLFEAIVL

-354 GSVRASLIPAVTVPV
+354 GSVRAALIPAVTVPV

-420 PMLGSS
+420 PMLGAF

-471 IAISALIALTLT
+471 IAISAVVALTLT

-489 ILEPHDRNRI
+489 ILKPHKAGA
-499 TGFDAHVNA
+499 TGFEARING
-508 FLDSVSRRYA
+508 FLERVSRNYA
-518 HSLES
+518 DRLQV
-523 LLSRRAATVS
+523 LLPKRRTIGI
-533 AMLGVLA
+533 AMLTILGASAVL
-540 LSAGLY
+540 Y
-546 VLVPKELAPAEDRGV
+546 ILVPKELAPAEDRGV
-561 FFVSVN
+561 FFVAVN

-577 VKQMEQ
+577 VKQIEQ
-583 VQSELMALM
+583 VQAELMALRSKS
-592 AEDGAIDRINAT
+592 EAIDRINAV
-604 VPGGFGP
+604 VPGGFGA

-622 LLKPWSERGLDT
+622 LLKPWKDRDMDT
-634 ATVVED
+634 SAIVEES
-640 ARKRLSVIPGVQAR
+640 RKLLSKIPGVQAR
-654 PQQPNGL
+654 PQQPTGL

-669 QLVLQGSDYNEL
+669 QMVLQGSDYNEL
-681 VQWRDRLLKRMEDNP
+681 VQWRDRLLKRMEENP
-696 DLTGADSDYKE
+696 DLIGPDSDYKE
-707 TRPQLRLD
+707 TRPQLRLEIN
-715 VDRERAAA
+715 RERAAA
-723 LGVSNQEIGRTLE
+723 LGISNQAIGSTLE
-736 SLLGS
+736 SMLGS
-741 RRVGTYIQGG
+741 RRVGTYVEGG

-760 AAEGRRTPSDLLSIN
+760 EAEQRRSPSDLLAMH
-775 VRTASGDLVPLASVL
+775 VRTGSGQLVPLASVID
-790 QVSELAEPGSFN
+790 VRELAEPGSFN

-816 KPEANLGEAIAWL
+816 KPEANLGEALNWL
-829 QRTAAEEL
+829 QNTAKEEL
-837 PSTVQVDY
+837 PGTVQIDF

-898 LLGLWLMGG
+898 LLGLWVMGG

-937 RRDAGLGVREAILEA
+937 RRDAGLGVDAAIIEA
-952 AAVRLRPILMTSIAT
+952 ASVRLRPILMTSIAT

-975 LGTGPGSAS
+975 LGSGPGSGS

-996 LAATAL
+996 LCATVL
-1002 TLFVVP
+1002 TLFIVP
-1008 VVYRWLAP
+1008 VMYRWLAP
-1016 YTDSPEQR
+1016 YTQSPEQR
-1024 ARELERLAV
+1024 ARDLSRQEA
-1033 AVPDREAEQGA
+1033 AMPDTESVLH

>member
-10 RPVFAAVISLM
+10 RPVFAAVISMM
-21 LVTVGLIAFT
+21 LVVVGVIAFS

-44 VVSIDVSYPGAAAGV
+44 VVSIDVAYPGAAAGV

-79 LVTSS
+79 LVSSS

-92 NLEFTLERDIESAA
+92 NLEFTLARDIESAA

-133 ADAEVIIWIRVVQE
+133 ADADVIIWIRVVQK
-147 GADALE
+147 GADALA
-153 LTDYADRYIVDRFSS
+153 LTDFADRYIADRFSS
-168 IPGVAQVRLNGGQRY
+168 IPGVAQVRLSGGQRY
-183 AMRIWLDDDA
+183 AMRIWLNDEA
-193 LTARGL
+193 MTARGL
-199 TVGDVENALRRENLE
+199 TVTDVENALRRENLE
-214 LPAGRLESQ
+214 LPAGRLESK

-232 RSFDSPEAFGQ
+232 RSFDSPQAFEK
-243 LVLRTLPD
+243 LVVKSLPD
-251 GQSVRLSD
+251 GQTVLLSD

-267 AERRSWFRGN
+267 AERRAWFRGN
-277 AEPQLALGIVKTSTA
+277 GEPQLALGIIKTSTA
-292 NSLQV
+292 NALQV
-297 ARDVRDE
+297 SRDVRAE
-304 IKRINPGLPDGMSM
+304 IARIAPGLPEGMSM

-331 VQKVYS
+331 VKKVYS
-337 TLFEAILL
+337 TLFEAIVL

-354 GSVRASLIPAVTVPV
+354 GSVRAALIPAVTVPV

-403 AIVVLENA
+403 AIVVLENV

-420 PMLGSS
+420 PMLGAF

-437 ATTAVLVAVFLP
+437 ATTGVLVAVFLP

-471 IAISALIALTLT
+471 IAISAVVALTLT

-489 ILEPHDRNRI
+489 ILRPHKTGVSGLEARI
-499 TGFDAHVNA
+499 NGFLERVTLAY
-508 FLDSVSRRYA
+508 SRR
-518 HSLES
+518 LES
-523 LLSRRAATVS
+523 LLGKRGIVAAIMLVVLGTS
-533 AMLGVLA
+533 AL
-540 LSAGLY
+540 LY
-546 VLVPKELAPAEDRGV
+546 ALVPKELAPAEDRGV

-577 VKQMEQ
+577 VKQMEL
-583 VQSELMALM
+583 VQAELLALS
-592 AEDGAIDRINAT
+592 AKTKSIDRINAV
-604 VPGGFGP
+604 VPGGFGA

-622 LLKPWSERGLDT
+622 LMKPWTEREIDT
-634 ATVVED
+634 AAVVEQS
-640 ARKRLSVIPGVQAR
+640 RLLLAGIAGVQAR
-654 PQQPNGL
+654 PQQPTGL

-669 QLVLQGSDYNEL
+669 QLVLQGSDYGEL
-681 VQWRDRLLKRMEDNP
+681 VKWRDRLLERMEANP
-696 DLTGADSDYKE
+696 DFTGPDSDFKE

-715 VDRERAAA
+715 INRERAAA

-741 RRVGTYIQGG
+741 RRVGTYLENG

-760 AAEGRRTPSDLLSIN
+760 GAEERQSPSDLLSIH
-775 VRTASGDLVPLASVL
+775 VRSGSGALVPLASVID
-790 QVSELAEPGSFN
+790 VRELAEPGSFN
-802 RFNRLRAITVSAGL
+802 RFNRLRAITLSAGL
-816 KPEANLGEAIAWL
+816 KPDANLGNAINWL
-829 QRTAAEEL
+829 QTAAREEL
-837 PSTVQVDY
+837 PGTVQIDF
-845 KGQSREYLKSGQA
+845 KGQSREFLKSGQA

-937 RRDAGLGVREAILEA
+937 RRDAGSDVQKAIIEASST
-952 AAVRLRPILMTSIAT
+952 RLRPILMTSIAT

-975 LGTGPGSAS
+975 LGTGPGSGS
-984 RQAIGIVVVFGV
+984 RQAIGVVVVFGV

-1002 TLFVVP
+1002 TLFIVP
-1008 VVYRWLAP
+1008 VMYRWLAP
-1016 YTDSPEQR
+1016 YTRSPEHRSRQ
-1024 ARELERLAV
+1024 LDKQLAD
-1033 AVPDREAEQGA
+1033 VPDAESGI

>member
-21 LVTVGLIAFT
+21 LVTIGLIAFT

-133 ADAEVIIWIRVVQE
+133 ADAEVIIWIRVVQK
-147 GADALE
+147 GADALA

-214 LPAGRLESQ
+214 LPAGRLESRE
-223 DRDFLLRVN
+223 RDFLLRVN

-243 LVLRTLPD
+243 LVLKTLPD
-251 GQSVRLSD
+251 GQTVRLSD

-297 ARDVRDE
+297 ARDVRAE
-304 IKRINPGLPDGMSM
+304 VERINAGLPDGMSM

-331 VQKVYS
+331 VDKVYS
-337 TLFEAILL
+337 TLFEAVLL

-420 PMLGSS
+420 PMLGAF

-489 ILEPHDRNRI
+489 ILKPHDKSRVS
-499 TGFDAHVNA
+499 GFEARVNA

-523 LLSRRAATVS
+523 LLSRRAATVG
-533 AMLGVLA
+533 AMLAVLA

-622 LLKPWSERGLDT
+622 LLKPWSERALDT
-634 ATVVED
+634 STVVED
-640 ARKRLSVIPGVQAR
+640 ARKRLSAIAGVQAR
-654 PQQPNGL
+654 PQQPSGL

-681 VQWRDRLLKRMEDNP
+681 VQWRDRLLKRMEENP
-696 DLTGADSDYKE
+696 DLTAPDSDYKE

-715 VDRERAAA
+715 VNRERAAA
-723 LGVSNQEIGRTLE
+723 LGVTNQEIGRTLE

-760 AAEGRRTPSDLLSIN
+760 AAEGRREPADLLSIN
-775 VRTASGDLVPLASVL
+775 VRTASGALVPMASVL
-790 QVSELAEPGSFN
+790 QVRELAEPGSFN

-816 KPEANLGEAIAWL
+816 KPDANLGEAIAWL
-829 QRTAAEEL
+829 QKTAAEEL
-837 PSTVQVDY
+837 PPTVQVDY

-884 LVILLTVPMAVFGA
+884 LVILLTVPMAVLGA
-898 LLGLWLMGG
+898 LLGLWVMGG

-952 AAVRLRPILMTSIAT
+952 SAVRLRPILMTSIAT

-1002 TLFVVP
+1002 TLYVVP

-1016 YTDSPEQR
+1016 YTGSPEQR
-1024 ARELERLAV
+1024 ARELERQAET
-1033 AVPDREAEQGA
+1033 VPDREAGHGA

>member
-1 MILSDVSIK
+1 MILSDISIK

-21 LVTVGLIAFT
+21 LVVVGIIAFT

-44 VVSIDVSYPGAAAGV
+44 VVSIDVAYPGAAAGV
-59 VETRV
+59 VETRI

-92 NLEFTLERDIESAA
+92 NLEFTLSRDIESAA

-133 ADAEVIIWIRVVQE
+133 ADADVIIWIRVVQK
-147 GADALE
+147 GADALA
-153 LTDYADRYIVDRFSS
+153 LTDFADRNIVDRFSS
-168 IPGVAQVRLNGGQRY
+168 IPGVAQVRLSGGQRY
-183 AMRIWLDDDA
+183 AMRIWLNDEALAARA
-193 LTARGL
+193 LTV
-199 TVGDVENALRRENLE
+199 TDVENALRRENLE
-214 LPAGRLESQ
+214 LPAGRLESK

-232 RSFDSPEAFGQ
+232 RSFDSPQAFEK
-243 LVLRTLPD
+243 LVLKTLPD
-251 GQSVRLSD
+251 GQTVLLSD

-277 AEPQLALGIVKTSTA
+277 GEPQLALGIIKTSTA

-297 ARDVRDE
+297 SRDVRAE
-304 IKRINPGLPDGMSM
+304 IERIKPGLPEGMSM
-318 GINFDTTVFIDAA
+318 GINFDTTIFIDAA
-331 VQKVYS
+331 VKKVYS
-337 TLFEAILL
+337 TLFEAIAL

-354 GSVRASLIPAVTVPV
+354 GSVRAALIPAVTVPV

-420 PMLGSS
+420 PMLGAF

-437 ATTAVLVAVFLP
+437 ATTGVLVAVFLP

-471 IAISALIALTLT
+471 IAISAVVALTLT

-489 ILEPHDRNRI
+489 ILKPHTIGAKGFEARINGFLERVTSAYTNR
-499 TGFDAHVNA
+499 
-508 FLDSVSRRYA
+508 
-518 HSLES
+518 LES
-523 LLSRRAATVS
+523 LLGKRGVVAVVMLAVLGVS
-533 AMLGVLA
+533 ALLYMLA
-540 LSAGLY
+540 
-546 VLVPKELAPAEDRGV
+546 PKELAPAEDRGV

-583 VQSELMALM
+583 VQAELLALS
-592 AEDGAIDRINAT
+592 AKDKSIDRINAV
-604 VPGGFGP
+604 VPGGFGA

-622 LLKPWSERGLDT
+622 LLKPWAERDMDT
-634 ATVVED
+634 STVVEESRKLL
-640 ARKRLSVIPGVQAR
+640 ARIPGVQAR
-654 PQQPNGL
+654 PQQPTGL

-669 QLVLQGSDYNEL
+669 QLVLQGSDYDEL
-681 VQWRDRLLKRMEDNP
+681 VKWRDRLLERMEANP
-696 DLTGADSDYKE
+696 DFTGPDSDFKE

-715 VDRERAAA
+715 INRERAAA

-741 RRVGTYIQGG
+741 RRVGTYLENG

-760 AAEGRRTPSDLLSIN
+760 AAAERQSPTDLLSIH
-775 VRTASGDLVPLASVL
+775 VRSGSGVLVPLASVID
-790 QVSELAEPGSFN
+790 VRELAEPGSFN

-816 KPEANLGEAIAWL
+816 IPDANLGEAISWL
-829 QRTAAEEL
+829 QQVAKEEL
-837 PSTVQVDY
+837 PGTVQVDF

-858 VLFTFALALLVVYL
+858 VVFTFALALLVVYL

-898 LLGLWLMGG
+898 LLGLWIMGG

-937 RRDAGLGVREAILEA
+937 RRDAGSSVQQAIIEASST
-952 AAVRLRPILMTSIAT
+952 RLRPILMTSIAT

-975 LGTGPGSAS
+975 LGTGPGSGS
-984 RQAIGIVVVFGV
+984 RRAIGVVVVFGV
-996 LAATAL
+996 LAATVL
-1002 TLFVVP
+1002 TLFIVP
-1008 VVYRWLAP
+1008 VMYRWLAP
-1016 YTDSPEQR
+1016 YTESPEHRSRQLGR
-1024 ARELERLAV
+1024 QAAEM
-1033 AVPDREAEQGA
+1033 PDVEAGI

>member
-31 RLPLRELPNIDPP
+31 KLPLRELPNIDPP
-44 VVSIDVSYPGAAAGV
+44 VVSIDVAYPGAAAGV

-133 ADAEVIIWIRVVQE
+133 ADADVIIWIRVVQK
-147 GADALE
+147 GADALA
-153 LTDYADRYIVDRFSS
+153 LTDYADRYISDRFSS
-168 IPGVAQVRLNGGQRY
+168 IPGVAQVRLSGAQRY
-183 AMRIWLDDDA
+183 AMRIWLNNEA
-193 LTARGL
+193 LAARSL
-199 TVGDVENALRRENLE
+199 TVADVENALRRENLE
-214 LPAGRLESQ
+214 LPAGRLESK

-232 RSFDSPEAFGQ
+232 RSFDSPQAFEK
-243 LVLRTLPD
+243 LVLKTLPD
-251 GQSVRLSD
+251 GQTVLLSD

-267 AERRSWFRGN
+267 AERRAWFRGN
-277 AEPQLALGIVKTSTA
+277 GEPQLALGIIKTSTA

-297 ARDVRDE
+297 SRDVRAE
-304 IKRINPGLPDGMSM
+304 IERINPSLPDGMSM

-331 VQKVYS
+331 VKKVYS
-337 TLFEAILL
+337 TLFEAIAL

-420 PMLGSS
+420 PMLGTF

-437 ATTAVLVAVFLP
+437 ATTGVLVAVFLP

-471 IAISALIALTLT
+471 IAISAIVALTLT

-489 ILEPHDRNRI
+489 ILKPHKAGASGFEARINR
-499 TGFDAHVNA
+499 
-508 FLDSVSRRYA
+508 FLDSVGHAYTRR
-518 HSLES
+518 LES
-523 LLSRRAATVS
+523 LLAKRASMAIAMLSVLAVS
-533 AMLGVLA
+533 AVLYA
-540 LSAGLY
+540 
-546 VLVPKELAPAEDRGV
+546 LVPKELAPAEDRGV

-583 VQSELMALM
+583 VQAELLALSTK
-592 AEDGAIDRINAT
+592 DKSIDRINAV
-604 VPGGFGP
+604 VPGGFGA

-622 LLKPWSERGLDT
+622 LLKPWAERDMDT
-634 ATVVED
+634 SAVVEET
-640 ARKRLSVIPGVQAR
+640 RKLLAKIPGVQAR
-654 PQQPNGL
+654 PQQPTGL
-661 VRGGGQPV
+661 VRSRGQPV
-669 QLVLQGSDYNEL
+669 QLVLQGSDYAEL
-681 VQWRDRLLKRMEDNP
+681 VQWRDRLLKRMEENP
-696 DLTGADSDYKE
+696 SLTGADSDYKE

-715 VDRERAAA
+715 INRSRAAA

-741 RRVGTYIQGG
+741 RRVGTFIENG

-760 AAEGRRTPSDLLSIN
+760 SATERQSPSDLLSIH
-775 VRTASGDLVPLASVL
+775 VRSGSGALVPLASVIE
-790 QVSELAEPGSFN
+790 VRELAEPGTFN

-816 KPEANLGEAIAWL
+816 KPEANLGEALDWL
-829 QRTAAEEL
+829 QKTAKEEL
-837 PSTVQVDY
+837 PGTVQVDF
-845 KGQSREYLKSGQA
+845 KGESREYLQAGQA
-858 VLFTFALALLVVYL
+858 ILFTFVLALLVVYL

-898 LLGLWLMGG
+898 LLGLWIMGG

-937 RRDAGLGVREAILEA
+937 RRDAGLSVQQAILEA
-952 AAVRLRPILMTSIAT
+952 SATRLRPILMTSIAT

-975 LGTGPGSAS
+975 LGTGPGSGS

-996 LAATAL
+996 LSATAL
-1002 TLFVVP
+1002 TLFIVP
-1008 VVYRWLAP
+1008 VMYRWLAP
-1016 YTDSPEQR
+1016 YTQSPEQR
-1024 ARELERLAV
+1024 GRELEAESIR
-1033 AVPDREAEQGA
+1033 VPDAEQGTV